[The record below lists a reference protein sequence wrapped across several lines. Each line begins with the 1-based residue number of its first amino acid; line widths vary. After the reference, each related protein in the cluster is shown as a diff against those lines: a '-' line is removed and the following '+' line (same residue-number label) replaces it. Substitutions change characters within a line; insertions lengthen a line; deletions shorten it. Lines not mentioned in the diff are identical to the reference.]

1 MKNKKMPKIIV
12 TKHLPSVICILTLL
26 GIIALVGYNL
36 AIVIQQIQ
44 KLNHEQYLVAQCIEL
59 ENKIDQIKKESDQ
72 FSNNMDENI
81 VRIYNR
87 VVELTKE
94 CPDEIRDAVVNSIDI
109 KEMDA
114 IERKAAVLAL
124 LTNYEELNN
133 DIEVQTFLSDNLE
146 IKLNIEKNNI
156 ILENTMKLFED
167 IHIIQND
174 ET

>member
-1 MKNKKMPKIIV
+1 MKQKKMLKATV
-12 TKHLPSVICILTLL
+12 TKHLPSVICTLTLL
-26 GIIALVGYNL
+26 GIIILLVYNF
-36 AIVIQQIQ
+36 ATVIQQIQ
-44 KLNHEQYLVAQCIEL
+44 KLHHEQYLVEQCIEL
-59 ENKIDQIKKESDQ
+59 ENKIGQIKKESER

-81 VRIYNR
+81 VRIYDR

-94 CPDEIRDAVVNSIDI
+94 HPDEIRDSVVNSIDI
-109 KEMDA
+109 EEMDA

-124 LTNYEELNN
+124 LINYEELNN

-156 ILENTMKLFED
+156 ILEDTMKLLED
-167 IHIIQND
+167 IHIIQKD